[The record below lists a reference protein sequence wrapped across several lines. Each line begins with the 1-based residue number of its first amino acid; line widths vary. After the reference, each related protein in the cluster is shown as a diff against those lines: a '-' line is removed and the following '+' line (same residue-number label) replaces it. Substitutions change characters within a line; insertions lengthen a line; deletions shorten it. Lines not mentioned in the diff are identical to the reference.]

1 LEKWKASNKDHNAKG
16 KAKVKANQAIN
27 KNKQKVEFLKRRK
40 AKS

>member
-1 LEKWKASNKDHNAKG
+1 MFEVSNKDNNAKG
-16 KAKVKANQAIN
+16 KAKANQAIN